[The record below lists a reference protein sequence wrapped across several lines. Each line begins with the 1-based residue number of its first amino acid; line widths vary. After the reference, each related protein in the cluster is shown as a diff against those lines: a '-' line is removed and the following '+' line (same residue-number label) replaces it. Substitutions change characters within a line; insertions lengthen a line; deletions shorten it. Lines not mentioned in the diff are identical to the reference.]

1 MTAPWYAL
9 MRAGVHAC
17 SAWSVGPVPPLY
29 SAGFAFPT
37 EGPMDW
43 KVLHD
48 TGRPGGAMLVEFITS
63 EEWLENV
70 ALQTPETHAAPS
82 LIECIE
88 GLVRAALRASG
99 AAGDLLAIELL
110 SDVGFTTQDDLAR
123 AAVEPSLVALALRPG
138 MEVRT
143 FSSLLE
149 AVRAGYRP

>member
-82 LIECIE
+82 LEECIANII
-88 GLVRAALRASG
+88 AAAQRGSG
-99 AAGDLLAIELL
+99 SIGDLLAAELL
-110 SDVGFTTQDDLAR
+110 TDVGIAGDGIAR
-123 AAVEPSLVALALRPG
+123 AAADPSLVVFALRPG
-138 MEVRT
+138 LLIRT